1 MKLVVVEKNN
11 NVRFNKILE
20 TILYIVGYTF
30 SFFVVS
36 KMFDTFVLSEKLPIL
51 YAFLAVALIYLI
63 NKTVKPILV
72 FFTIPITALSLGAFY
87 FVLNTGIL
95 KLVDWIMGDKVDFT
109 NIWILFIISIVISI
123 VNLLIDLIII
133 KPIIKRVK

>member
-11 NVRFNKILE
+11 KVRFNKILE

-30 SFFVVS
+30 SFFIVS
-36 KMFDTFVLSEKLPIL
+36 KMFSTFVLSEKLPIL
-51 YAFLAVALIYLI
+51 YAFLAVVLIYLL

-109 NIWILFIISIVISI
+109 NIWILFIISIVISA